1 MYIPEET
8 YSQQKIMV
16 IVELV
21 QQRGHENDMGSE
33 HLSYKEEAEK
43 AAIV

>member
-1 MYIPEET
+1 
-8 YSQQKIMV
+8 MV

-21 QQRGHENDMGSE
+21 QQRGHENDKGLE
-33 HLSYKEEAEK
+33 HLSCKEEAER